1 MNSIKYGKYIFASSA
16 LSILAVTSG
25 VVKGVA
31 FPEAGI
37 HIEFSQ
43 IKDSFSRHLVKYI
56 GECPGE
62 YWSGIAEDGDLR
74 FISLTTEPDKKLK
87 VQLTNLRTGRQIRRD
102 YKKEGRGSNDF
113 TLTQLGN
120 SDGSHEVEY
129 AIYDHHTKA
138 ILETGTFTYNVT
150 VSEKTRKTKANWKL
164 ELYCAD
170 DYDYKQKLNECYN
183 LGIREVKYCW
193 GERTGKYRHY
203 GIVNLD
209 RKNIEIDLD
218 IR

>member
-1 MNSIKYGKYIFASSA
+1 MKYIFAGA
-16 LSILAVTSG
+16 VLSILAVTGGMIKVLASPG
-25 VVKGVA
+25 
-31 FPEAGI
+31 AGI

-43 IKDSFSRHLVKYI
+43 IKDSFTRHFVKYI
-56 GECPGE
+56 GECPRQ
-62 YWSGIAEDGDLR
+62 YWYGIAEDGDLR
-74 FISLTTEPDKKLK
+74 FISLTTEPNKKLK

-102 YKKEGRGSNDF
+102 YKKAGRGSNDF

-129 AIYDHHTKA
+129 AIFHNDTKA
-138 ILETGTFTYNVT
+138 ILEAGTFTYNVT
-150 VSEKTRKTKANWKL
+150 SSQKTQKTKANWKL
-164 ELYCAD
+164 ELYCVD
-170 DYDYKQKLNECYN
+170 DYDYKKKLNECKN

-193 GERTGKYRHY
+193 GERTDKYRHH

-209 RKNIEIDLD
+209 RKKVEIDLD